1 MRAVL
6 ILAITLLVG
15 CASTGSKFNAD
26 NLAKLEPGIT
36 TVTEASELL
45 GAKPTQ
51 TINRED
57 GKQGVVWQYV
67 NTTAFSGTEIKQ
79 AVLLFDEQGHFIRVV
94 QTIDQN

>member
-6 ILAITLLVG
+6 ILAIALLAG
-15 CASTGSKFNAD
+15 CASTGNNFNAG
-26 NLAKLEPGIT
+26 NLARLEPGIT
-36 TVTEASELL
+36 TVAQASELL
-45 GAKPTQ
+45 GAEPAQ
-51 TINRED
+51 TINRPD
-57 GKQGVVWQYV
+57 GKRGVVWQYV